1 MLSLKDEC
9 PKIQCVSFR
18 CPEHCTYQ
26 GITQQRQLLKR
37 QDCRARASNK
47 IKTNNISNKI
57 EKKQS
62 VVYFMSLSQHL
73 PVVNE

>member
-57 EKKQS
+57 EKKTVS
-62 VVYFMSLSQHL
+62 GVFYVIIPAFACSK
-73 PVVNE
+73 